1 MRGRKEKKPSRP
13 TLTVETET
21 APTPPITNKRDRKG
35 DPLWDVRRLRLD
47 VALVL
52 SFGTIF
58 ASMWLGPDMAAAIAP
73 PAFITIGGVIAA
85 YFGVSEWGRING
97 VLGTTVTTETSVSTQ
112 PPYRE

>member
-1 MRGRKEKKPSRP
+1 MRHRKPKKPAP
-13 TLTVETET
+13 TVTVETET
-21 APTPPITNKRDRKG
+21 SPTPPITNKRDRKG
-35 DPLWDVRRLRLD
+35 DPLWDVRRRRLD
-47 VALVL
+47 IALTL

-58 ASMWLGPDMAAAIAP
+58 ASMAIGDEMAAAIAP

-112 PPYRE
+112 PPNRE